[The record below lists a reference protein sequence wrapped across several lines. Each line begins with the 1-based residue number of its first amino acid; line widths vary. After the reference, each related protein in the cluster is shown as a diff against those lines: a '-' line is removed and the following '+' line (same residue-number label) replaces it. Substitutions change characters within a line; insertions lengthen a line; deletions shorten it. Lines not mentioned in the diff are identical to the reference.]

1 MRGFLSTHMTPLAA
15 AMEEKPV
22 HSIDDAD
29 TVAVFIN
36 ELAERASNIPRNK
49 VAELTWIGVML

>member
-1 MRGFLSTHMTPLAA
+1 MAPLAA
-15 AMEEKPV
+15 AMEEPPV
-22 HSIDDAD
+22 HSISDAD

-49 VAELTWIGVML
+49 VAELICMNRSYAIKSP